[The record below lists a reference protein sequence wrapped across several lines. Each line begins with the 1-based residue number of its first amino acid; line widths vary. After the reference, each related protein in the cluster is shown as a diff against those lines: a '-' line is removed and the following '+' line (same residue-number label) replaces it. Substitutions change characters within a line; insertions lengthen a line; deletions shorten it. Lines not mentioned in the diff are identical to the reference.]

1 MARRS
6 SPWGALRPAL
16 LAGAAAVMWLTLSSA
31 TASADSGPGTPPLLG
46 NVTGAVSAMTHDLAN
61 PASPVASP
69 DGPAAAPGLVQTVA
83 APVSEAGD
91 TIISTV
97 PVVDQLVPT
106 GSVSAVS
113 TPIGGMAD
121 QLATGVTE
129 VIAAPAAEAVPALEP
144 ALEPVADLLTGATAT
159 PLPLPTPTVDV
170 VLADLPS
177 VVAPVPAAGPEALE
191 ALPDVPGMLPEADQ
205 GAEALPTAPS
215 GSSSAGFATVR
226 SAALANTPAPQ
237 AGMSVPAG
245 PASGQPLPVDPA
257 PLRAQVPAGPAS
269 GTGSGASS
277 GGPASAA
284 AWLSPACFG
293 FERPGTV
300 PAGETFEHAP
310 APVSFDPG
318 SSPD

>member
-1 MARRS
+1 
-6 SPWGALRPAL
+6 
-16 LAGAAAVMWLTLSSA
+16 
-31 TASADSGPGTPPLLG
+31 
-46 NVTGAVSAMTHDLAN
+46 MTHDLAN
-61 PASPVASP
+61 PASPVAP
-69 DGPAAAPGLVQTVA
+69 PAGPAPAPGLVQTVA
-83 APVSEAGD
+83 PPVSEAGY
-91 TIISTV
+91 TTISTV
-97 PVVDQLVPT
+97 PVVDQLVPA

-113 TPIGGMAD
+113 AAVGGMAD
-121 QLATGVTE
+121 QIAAGATE
-129 VIAAPAAEAVPALEP
+129 VVAVPAAEAVPALEP
-144 ALEPVADLLTGATAT
+144 VADLLTRATAT
-159 PLPLPTPTVDV
+159 PLPLPAPTVDA

-191 ALPDVPGMLPEADQ
+191 ALPDVPGMLPEANQ
-205 GAEALPTAPS
+205 GAGALPTAPA

-226 SAALANTPAPQ
+226 SAALANTSAPQ

-257 PLRAQVPAGPAS
+257 PLPAQVPAAPAS

-277 GGPASAA
+277 GGAAGAA
-284 AWLSPACFG
+284 AWLSPAYFG
-293 FERPGTV
+293 FERPGAV